1 MQQLARI
8 EPPQFVAVIGK
19 PSLYQKPDGSFMN
32 SVRVESIT
40 VVDKDTRDLW
50 VLDTARLTLDRVDA
64 FKEGTAPDVIKAKEQ
79 YPTIDPGVFRRAA
92 YDALAQIKI

>member
-1 MQQLARI
+1 
-8 EPPQFVAVIGK
+8 
-19 PSLYQKPDGSFMN
+19 MN

-50 VLDTARLTLDRVDA
+50 VLDTAQHTLDRIDVFNA
-64 FKEGTAPDVIKAKEQ
+64 GTAPDVMKAKEQ
-79 YPTIDPGVFRRAA
+79 YPAMDPAVFRKTA